1 MATSKYDLE
10 RLKRTHEVNI
20 RCGEMLLSGKK
31 GRKFSRGG
39 LRTGRGVVA
48 RCGGGIGV
56 ELPPHSMSSFLQDIE
71 IPRENGYFSLSEI
84 PKKRPAIRKMIEWHQ
99 ERLAAIEAALQR
111 LTSRGGEYAQRVQE
125 QYLAER
131 EARRRRSRSHPQTPH
146 RQPVPPG
153 T

>member
-10 RLKRTHEVNI
+10 RWKRTHEVNI

-71 IPRENGYFSLSEI
+71 IPRENGYFSLSAI
-84 PKKRPAIRKMIEWHQ
+84 PRKRHLIRKKIAWHQ
-99 ERLAAIEAALQR
+99 ERLEAIEAEISANH
-111 LTSRGGEYAQRVQE
+111 AQRVQE

-131 EARRRRSRSHPQTPH
+131 EARRRRHSHLQAHH